1 MREPKFY
8 RMFGYDTKILP
19 NSYLADLE
27 DGVNSIDEARKMTGA
42 TIGHPGWGLIYHLL
56 LSHLDRSREEII
68 IETGTNFGCTTI
80 VLAQALIDA
89 KALGR
94 VITFELVQ
102 ENMERARAN
111 WQAAGVIERIESHT
125 GDSREN
131 LPKTLAGL
139 ANIRFAFLDASHLYN
154 DVRQEFEMVLPKL
167 TDDALVVFD
176 NTWCI
181 AEKGEDPRVN
191 GFLRDIPGLYG
202 GNLINLEFVSWFTPG
217 LAIWQ
222 KRGRFGE

>member
-19 NSYLADLE
+19 NSHLADLE

-42 TIGHPGWGLIYHLL
+42 TIGYPGWGLIYHLL

-111 WQAAGVIERIESHT
+111 WQAAGVIKRIESHT

-131 LPKTLAGL
+131 LPKTLA
-139 ANIRFAFLDASHLYN
+139 S
-154 DVRQEFEMVLPKL
+154 MS
-167 TDDALVVFD
+167 
-176 NTWCI
+176 
-181 AEKGEDPRVN
+181 
-191 GFLRDIPGLYG
+191 LR
-202 GNLINLEFVSWFTPG
+202 
-217 LAIWQ
+217 
-222 KRGRFGE
+222 